1 MISPRMGLLTTVLTL
16 GLTACGQSI
25 APSPDFNSGPS
36 DQDYHGI
43 LMDASASGHQTY
55 DRNGRLVAVA
65 GPLSGDEDLPLE
77 VLSSNSDPVELAAR
91 LDPLPIPAVRPAIE
105 ITSRLEGRKVLLND
119 ALSELAP
126 TPVLSELA
134 PTPVLSELATTPV
147 LSELATTPVLSEGAP
162 TPALSDVTP
171 TPALAEVA
179 PTPALVKTPLLV
191 PDSEVVAAA
200 PAVTQAAFQPSSD
213 NSDPTLGLSLLGAS
227 RNRALEAQ
235 AATGGASGTATVSTP
250 APVDTPAPQANA
262 NQSLLSADVLSL
274 SDDQVDILLVQLE
287 DEKSGLE
294 RVRSM
299 TPEEKAR
306 LRSQYEKRSFLG
318 HFARMDRSNDGA
330 LTREEMLAYFSI
342 MHAAFDADYDNVVTR
357 AEAPTLLL
365 RIKLLGRGFPAEGLT
380 LEELAERLDETF
392 VFLDRNKNNKLG
404 WPELL

>member
-1 MISPRMGLLTTVLTL
+1 M
-16 GLTACGQSI
+16 
-25 APSPDFNSGPS
+25 
-36 DQDYHGI
+36 
-43 LMDASASGHQTY
+43 
-55 DRNGRLVAVA
+55 
-65 GPLSGDEDLPLE
+65 
-77 VLSSNSDPVELAAR
+77 
-91 LDPLPIPAVRPAIE
+91 
-105 ITSRLEGRKVLLND
+105 
-119 ALSELAP
+119 
-126 TPVLSELA
+126 
-134 PTPVLSELATTPV
+134 
-147 LSELATTPVLSEGAP
+147 
-162 TPALSDVTP
+162 
-171 TPALAEVA
+171 
-179 PTPALVKTPLLV
+179 
-191 PDSEVVAAA
+191 
-200 PAVTQAAFQPSSD
+200 
-213 NSDPTLGLSLLGAS
+213 
-227 RNRALEAQ
+227 
-235 AATGGASGTATVSTP
+235 
-250 APVDTPAPQANA
+250 

-318 HFARMDRSNDGA
+318 HFARMGRSNDGA

>member
-91 LDPLPIPAVRPAIE
+91 LDPLLIPAVRPAIE

-126 TPVLSELA
+126 TPVLSEGAPSPALTDVTPSPALA
-134 PTPVLSELATTPV
+134 EI
-147 LSELATTPVLSEGAP
+147 AP

-235 AATGGASGTATVSTP
+235 AATGGASGTATLSTP
-250 APVDTPAPQANA
+250 APEDTPAPQASV

-287 DEKSGLE
+287 DEKTGLE

>member
-43 LMDASASGHQTY
+43 FMDASASGHQTY

-91 LDPLPIPAVRPAIE
+91 LDPLLIPAVRPAIE

-126 TPVLSELA
+126 TPVLSEGAPSPALTDVTPSPALAEIA
-134 PTPVLSELATTPV
+134 PTS
-147 LSELATTPVLSEGAP
+147 
-162 TPALSDVTP
+162 ALSDVTP

-235 AATGGASGTATVSTP
+235 AATGGASGTATLSTP
-250 APVDTPAPQANA
+250 APEDTPAPQASV

-287 DEKSGLE
+287 DEKTGLE

>member
-43 LMDASASGHQTY
+43 FMDASASGHQTY

-91 LDPLPIPAVRPAIE
+91 LDPLLIPAVRPAIE

-126 TPVLSELA
+126 TPVLSEGAPSPALTDVTPSPALAEIA
-134 PTPVLSELATTPV
+134 PTS
-147 LSELATTPVLSEGAP
+147 
-162 TPALSDVTP
+162 ALSDVTP

-213 NSDPTLGLSLLGAS
+213 NSDPTLGLSLSLLGAS

-235 AATGGASGTATVSTP
+235 AATGGASGTATLSTP
-250 APVDTPAPQANA
+250 APEDTPAPQASV

-287 DEKSGLE
+287 DEKTGLE

>member
-91 LDPLPIPAVRPAIE
+91 LDPLLIPAVRPAIE

-126 TPVLSELA
+126 TPVLSEGAPSPALTDVTPSPALA
-134 PTPVLSELATTPV
+134 EI
-147 LSELATTPVLSEGAP
+147 AP

-213 NSDPTLGLSLLGAS
+213 NSDPTLGLSLLGAN

-235 AATGGASGTATVSTP
+235 AATGGASGTATLSTP
-250 APVDTPAPQANA
+250 APEDTPAPQASV

-287 DEKSGLE
+287 DEKTGLE